1 MKQLIALALA
11 LLLPSC
17 GGKTKHTQTRQTC
30 VIDSVSVEPPMHNFA
45 VKPTFVLHTT
55 CNTVYRTTRG
65 DRFKIGDTM
74 VYIYI
79 NK

>member
-1 MKQLIALALA
+1 MKQSIVFALA

-17 GGKTKHTQTRQTC
+17 INKTKHPQTRQVC
-30 VIDSVSVEPPMHNFA
+30 VIDSISIEAPMHNFA

-65 DRFKIGDTM
+65 DRFSLGDTI
-74 VYIYI
+74 VYIQY
-79 NK
+79 K